1 LTTAFGVGK
10 LSEVLFR
17 RRPDMTASYP
27 RPRGFTM
34 LELAVVIVIIG
45 VLLGLLFPA
54 IHRVRNSAFRLQD
67 L

>member
-1 LTTAFGVGK
+1 
-10 LSEVLFR
+10 
-17 RRPDMTASYP
+17 MTASYP

-54 IHRVRNSAFRLQD
+54 IHRVRVAAARTAD